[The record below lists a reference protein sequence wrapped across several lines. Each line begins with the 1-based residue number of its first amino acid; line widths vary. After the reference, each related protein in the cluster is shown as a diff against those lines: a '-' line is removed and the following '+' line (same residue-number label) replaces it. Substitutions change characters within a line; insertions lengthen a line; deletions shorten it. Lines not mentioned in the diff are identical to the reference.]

1 MQKLKKGSY
10 KQKIYTEFLV
20 LSSPVCFYV
29 SNVKFLFLVP
39 FCMELPQLSV
49 PNKLE
54 TFQAPPFPI
63 VKFGQ
68 YICTYTLVA
77 PKGTRIRFWFD
88 KFGTEIFN
96 STYFY
101 LWVRF
106 LMCKNILQLLFS
118 CRIFI

>member
-1 MQKLKKGSY
+1 
-10 KQKIYTEFLV
+10 
-20 LSSPVCFYV
+20 
-29 SNVKFLFLVP
+29 
-39 FCMELPQLSV
+39 MELPQLSV

-63 VKFGQ
+63 VKYGQ

-88 KFGTEIFN
+88 KFGTETFN
-96 STYFY
+96 SAYFY

-106 LMCKNILQLLFS
+106 LMCKKILKLNCYNLSQAQSNRPYFVNIHTGKPT
-118 CRIFI
+118 